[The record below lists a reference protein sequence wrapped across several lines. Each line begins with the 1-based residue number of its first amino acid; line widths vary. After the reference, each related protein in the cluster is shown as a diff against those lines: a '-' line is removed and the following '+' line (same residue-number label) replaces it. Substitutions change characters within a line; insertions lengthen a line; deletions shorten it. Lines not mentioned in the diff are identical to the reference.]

1 MSSTSSTSSTSKT
14 QLQMIPAPPS
24 ETTLPFRPSPPV
36 ATSSRLCPHSRI
48 TASSYSIMLLRRYST
63 CWGWPELGAYH
74 TCVGYWSGYYAS
86 RPSIKQVQT
95 ASPFEA
101 FHYRFCVLM
110 MKQASRAASALL
122 HSAASAAVLA
132 ALADRASAASGSP
145 SSMLSS
151 PISAPSPSPLQ
162 PLREAN
168 GLAQHHDA
176 ITGTAKLPVLHDYL
190 SQLSDASNA
199 AAEDLARNLRVMIHA
214 PSAENITASQL
225 NPFTGWADV
234 PHADDDDTAV
244 LRPVIVY
251 NSLLQQ
257 RNVLL
262 VLRTSS
268 SMFQPKS
275 SSSSSSSSPAPT
287 GSFTDSNGDS
297 IPCEAIPCAATPAC
311 SAPDGFLL
319 HAQIDVPALGFTTI
333 FINSSGS
340 CDILQPQNASWIECA
355 SFILV
360 QHNLFS
366 LTARRQISEHQLPR
380 RRCQSSRR
388 R

>member
-1 MSSTSSTSSTSKT
+1 
-14 QLQMIPAPPS
+14 
-24 ETTLPFRPSPPV
+24 
-36 ATSSRLCPHSRI
+36 
-48 TASSYSIMLLRRYST
+48 
-63 CWGWPELGAYH
+63 
-74 TCVGYWSGYYAS
+74 
-86 RPSIKQVQT
+86 
-95 ASPFEA
+95 
-101 FHYRFCVLM
+101 

-145 SSMLSS
+145 ASMLSS
-151 PISAPSPSPLQ
+151 PTSAPSPSPLQ

-190 SQLSDASNA
+190 SQLSDASHA
-199 AAEDLARNLRVMIHA
+199 AAEDLARNLRVMVHA

-234 PHADDDDTAV
+234 PHADDDETAV
-244 LRPVIVY
+244 LQPVIVY

-268 SMFQPKS
+268 SMVQPT
-275 SSSSSSSSPAPT
+275 SSSSSSPPPT
-287 GSFTDSNGDS
+287 GSFTDSNGDP
-297 IPCEAIPCAATPAC
+297 IPCEAIPCSATPAC
-311 SAPDGFLL
+311 SSPNGFLL

-360 QHNLFS
+360 QLNLFS
-366 LTARRQISEHQLPR
+366 LTAPRQISEHQLPR
-380 RRCQSSRR
+380 RRCQSSWR
-388 R
+388 